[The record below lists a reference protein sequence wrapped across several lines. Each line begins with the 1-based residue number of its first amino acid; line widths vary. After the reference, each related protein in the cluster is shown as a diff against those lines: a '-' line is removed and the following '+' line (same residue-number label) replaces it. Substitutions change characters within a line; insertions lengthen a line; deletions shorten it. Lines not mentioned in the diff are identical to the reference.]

1 VCSVYL
7 VRRNAVDAET
17 YDMDNIISDRNGGP
31 TLLERGNRGN
41 LATED
46 RLSSEDQWVRAQR
59 SRIRLPLR
67 GSVLAWI

>member
-46 RLSSEDQWVRAQR
+46 RLSSEDQWA
-59 SRIRLPLR
+59 
-67 GSVLAWI
+67 G